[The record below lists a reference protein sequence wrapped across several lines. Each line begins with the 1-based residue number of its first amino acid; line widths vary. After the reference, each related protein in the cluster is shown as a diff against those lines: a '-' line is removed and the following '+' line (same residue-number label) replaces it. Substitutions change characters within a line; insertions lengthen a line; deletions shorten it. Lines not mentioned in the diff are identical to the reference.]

1 MPRRK
6 REFSIFTMSF
16 LDVMACGFGA
26 VILLYLL
33 LDHRKDVIV
42 EAEASEMRGEV
53 AYLEREIKEGTIDL
67 AELKNSLDEIEQ
79 AMVEAHGKS
88 DRVLEETRKRREEL
102 SVHDKETLAA
112 REHVNRLK
120 TDLKQLEEQNER
132 LRAEAEKESGQSARS
147 FMGEGDRQYLTG
159 LKLGGQRIL
168 ILFDRSASML
178 DHSLVNVIRLRNMS
192 EAAQKRAPKWQRSLA
207 TLDWLT
213 AQLPL
218 GSEYQIYAFNT
229 RAEPAIAGT
238 EGKWLKVSER
248 QEIDKAVESLRAL
261 VPKDGTNLSAAF
273 AVAAAM
279 NPKPDNIYLITDGL
293 PTQGDGGA
301 SSGKVSGRDRQKLY
315 SQALSKLPTGIPVNV
330 ILEPMEGD
338 PFAASNFWQ
347 LASRTNG
354 AFLAPAQDW
363 P

>member
-1 MPRRK
+1 MARRK

-33 LDHRKDVIV
+33 LDHRQEIIV
-42 EAEASEMRGEV
+42 QAQASSLRGEV
-53 AYLEREIKEGTIDL
+53 AYLEREIKEDTVDL
-67 AELKNSLDEIEQ
+67 VELKNSLDEIEQ
-79 AMVEAHGKS
+79 KLVEAHGRS
-88 DRVLEETRKRREEL
+88 DRVLDETTKRRVEL
-102 SVHDKETLAA
+102 ATHDKDTLSEQ
-112 REHVNRLK
+112 EHVNQLK

-132 LRAEAEKESGQSARS
+132 LRAEADKESGESARS
-147 FMGEGDRQYLTG
+147 FSGEGDRQYLTG

-178 DHSLVNVIRLRNMS
+178 DHSLVNVIRLRNMP
-192 EAAQKRAPKWQRSLA
+192 EAAQRRAAKWQRSLA

-218 GSEYQIYAFNT
+218 TSEYQIYSFNT
-229 RAEPAIAGT
+229 KAEPALSGT
-238 EGKWLKVSER
+238 AGKWLKVNQRE
-248 QEIDKAVESLRAL
+248 EIDKAVEAMRAL

-273 AVAAAM
+273 AVAATM

-315 SQALSKLPTGIPVNV
+315 NQAIARLPTGVPVNV

-338 PFAASNFWQ
+338 PFAASSFWQ
-347 LASRTNG
+347 LAQRTSG